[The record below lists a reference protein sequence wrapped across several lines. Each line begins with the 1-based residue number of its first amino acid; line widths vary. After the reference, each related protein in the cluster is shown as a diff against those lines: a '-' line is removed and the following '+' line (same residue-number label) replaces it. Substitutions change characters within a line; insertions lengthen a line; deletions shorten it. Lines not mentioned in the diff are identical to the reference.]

1 MSGPRAL
8 CGEELKIFKT
18 KKGFMSRMRI
28 RFFKSMAGFG
38 FSRRWDSQP
47 CYKVVNRINKD
58 NPSKG
63 AKYLQIQK
71 QTNKKQ

>member
-38 FSRRWDSQP
+38 SLEGGIR
-47 CYKVVNRINKD
+47 
-58 NPSKG
+58 NPATK
-63 AKYLQIQK
+63 
-71 QTNKKQ
+71 